1 MALSKA
7 ELNNLNSDNPTSNE
21 ISVQLLTSSIS
32 MSSAYNTKNKDLIE
46 PLLPKEPKTSDT

>member
-7 ELNNLNSDNPTSNE
+7 ELNNLYSDNPTSNE